1 MPFPEDIHL
10 FLSHCGQ
17 KIRNKKWKEGS
28 ELMNCQVTPT
38 GKKAADAPVKRAQNV
53 GPRGHAWGEG
63 AFLGG
68 REIQLPA
75 AENMMVSKQDRVK
88 V

>member
-1 MPFPEDIHL
+1 M
-10 FLSHCGQ
+10 
-17 KIRNKKWKEGS
+17 
-28 ELMNCQVTPT
+28 TPT